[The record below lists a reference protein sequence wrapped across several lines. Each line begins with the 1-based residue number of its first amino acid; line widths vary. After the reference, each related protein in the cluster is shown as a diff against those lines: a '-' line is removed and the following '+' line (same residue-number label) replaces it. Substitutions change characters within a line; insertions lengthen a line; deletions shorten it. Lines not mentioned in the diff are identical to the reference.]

1 MMELNP
7 EELKIKIVDENIRNR
22 NERYPGLFN
31 VVFTL
36 DKSPDEEWVEL
47 FNSPT
52 SYVLS
57 IHPPTVN
64 ARCKEIVWQASEEN
78 IENDKHWVY
87 DYVDSANKRFL
98 PVLQK
103 RIEQEENDRQR
114 EKAEAEKIAELN
126 KQLKGD
132 LHSDL

>member
-1 MMELNP
+1 MELNL
-7 EELKIKIVDENIRNR
+7 EEFKVKIISEKVRGR
-22 NERYPGLFN
+22 NEIHSGLFD

-36 DKSPDEEWVEL
+36 DKSPEEEWVEL

-52 SYVLS
+52 SYTLS
-57 IHPPTVN
+57 IHSPTVN
-64 ARCKEIVWQASEEN
+64 AGCKEIIWQASEEN
-78 IENDKHWVY
+78 IKNDKHWIY

-103 RIEQEENDRQR
+103 RIEQKENDRQR

>member
-1 MMELNP
+1 MEPNI
-7 EELKIKIVDENIRNR
+7 EEFKVKIVSAKVRGR
-22 NERYPGLFN
+22 NEIYSGLYD

-36 DKSPDEEWVEL
+36 DKSPDEAWCEL

-52 SYVLS
+52 FCTQS
-57 IHPPTVN
+57 IHSPKAN
-64 ARCKEIVWQASEEN
+64 AGCKEIIWQANEEN
-78 IENDKHWVY
+78 IKNDKHWIY

-103 RIEQEENDRQR
+103 RIEQKENDRQR

>member
-1 MMELNP
+1 MEPNI
-7 EELKIKIVDENIRNR
+7 EEFKVEIVSEKVRDR
-22 NERYPGLFN
+22 NEIYPGLFD

-47 FNSPT
+47 FNNPT
-52 SYVLS
+52 SRTLS
-57 IHPPTVN
+57 IHSPKVN
-64 ARCKEIVWQASEEN
+64 AGCKEIIWQAGEEN
-78 IENDKHWVY
+78 IKNDKHWIY

-114 EKAEAEKIAELN
+114 EKAEVEKIAELN
-126 KQLKGD
+126 KQLK
-132 LHSDL
+132 SD

>member
-36 DKSPDEEWVEL
+36 DKSPDEEWVEF

-52 SYVLS
+52 SYVTS
-57 IHPPTVN
+57 IHPPIVN
-64 ARCKEIVWQASEEN
+64 AGCKEIVWQASEEN
-78 IENDKHWVY
+78 IKNDKHWVY

-103 RIEQEENDRQR
+103 RIEQKEKDRQQ

-132 LHSDL
+132 LSSDK